1 LNPVDPELDLPTP
14 PALAD
19 PVGPLD
25 HPLGEALDLA
35 ADRPFAVAG
44 RRACV
49 TGGAAR
55 GVDHVRVHPHRLALG
70 PRAVGARCEAALLT
84 PLGLERR
91 LRVDGGTVVER
102 VVVPRDAPFALFEW
116 QAGDD
121 AGTGDPAV
129 VLDLEL
135 ILEPGPGDAAP
146 VRWRRGPRSLV
157 AAGTGGTGRIALVFS
172 EEPESLAAEALDG
185 GARCQVRARVAVR
198 PVCGLRLAMAGAAG
212 GAMLERALL
221 AAGRARAVVQA
232 RRGSVARLLDE
243 RLTVQT
249 PDPAL
254 DRAVSLA
261 QVALEA
267 RLVTTPEGGRTLVAG
282 YGPDGP
288 AFDPVAAL
296 HGARDALLAGDF
308 EAAGHVLRSL
318 GRNAEG
324 SSGPYLALA
333 AEYLAWTGDI
343 ATLGTEW
350 PRVLAALA
358 QAGEEVGPAVMGGL
372 AHIAEAL
379 GDHSAVAGM
388 RKEQGTGS
396 APVVGRDHEAADP
409 ALSAVRALLGVEPD
423 AWRGRL
429 TLRPRPPLD
438 WDQFQVQGLAM
449 GDAAFALDYRR
460 GGHVHR
466 LAIRQD
472 RGAVPATLVLDAWIP
487 GPLHAARVDGATAD
501 LAATREAG
509 GWRVPVQLALDH
521 ERVVEL
527 EVGAANAP

>member
-1 LNPVDPELDLPTP
+1 LNPGDPELDLPAP

-25 HPLGEALDLA
+25 HLLSQALDLA
-35 ADRPFAVAG
+35 ADEPFAVAG

-55 GVDHVRVHPHRLALG
+55 GVDQVRVHPDRLALG
-70 PRAVGARCEAALLT
+70 PRAVGALCEAALLT

-91 LRVDGGTVVER
+91 LRVGGGTVVER

-116 QAGDD
+116 QAGDE

-146 VRWRRGPRSLV
+146 IRWRRGPRSLV

-172 EEPESLAAEALDG
+172 EEPESLTAETPDG

-198 PVCGLRLAMAGAAG
+198 PTRGLRLAMAGAADD
-212 GAMLERALL
+212 ALLERALL
-221 AAGRARAVVQA
+221 AAGRTRAVVQA

-249 PDPAL
+249 PDPDL
-254 DRAVSLA
+254 DRAVALA

-267 RLVTTPEGGRTLVAG
+267 RQVATPRGGRTLVAG

-288 AFDPVAAL
+288 VVDPAAAL

-308 EAAGHVLRSL
+308 EVAGNVLRSL
-318 GRNAEG
+318 GRTAEDAPV
-324 SSGPYLALA
+324 PYLTLA

-350 PRVLAALA
+350 PRALAALA
-358 QAGEEVGPAVMGGL
+358 QVGGDVGPAVMEGL

-379 GDHSAVAGM
+379 GDRSAVAGM

-396 APVVGRDHEAADP
+396 APVVGPGHEAADP

-438 WDQFQVQGLAM
+438 WDHFQVQGLAM
-449 GDAAFALDYRR
+449 GDAAFGLDYHRD
-460 GGHVHR
+460 GHVHR

-472 RGAVPATLVLDAWIP
+472 RGPVPVTLVLEAWIP
-487 GPLHAARVDGATAD
+487 GPLRAARVDGATAD
-501 LAATREAG
+501 LAATRDDG

-527 EVGAANAP
+527 DVGH